1 MRYFA
6 VTLFVFLCL
15 IGQTF
20 AEPVM
25 KKQDGVVYVESATTA
40 EVEKLFRQNRYS
52 DYNIPYG
59 KYPRIYLK
67 KMPTDWKDIPEN
79 KAKHRTFIRIL
90 LPLVL
95 KVNEAITAERM
106 LIENINDKFHNN
118 IELSER
124 ELQILEEKAVK
135 YAAFTRM
142 KGKERTAILLR
153 QLLNRIDVLPPS
165 IMIATAAAYTDWG
178 NSRLAMTANSLY
190 LEEVWYKDEGL
201 KPLDDQNADYRY
213 KIYASLEDSISAH
226 ALKLNSSVN
235 YDYLR
240 AARAMNRKIDR
251 PPFGEQLNV
260 HMLFDN
266 NMKNILGLIDYTMTH
281 YNLQKS
287 DYYPQLRDA
296 M

>member
-135 YAAFTRM
+135 YDAFTRM

>member
-1 MRYFA
+1 MRLFMM
-6 VTLFVFLCL
+6 TSFVFLCL

-20 AEPVM
+20 AEPIM
-25 KKQDGVVYVESATTA
+25 KKQDGVIYVESATTA

-52 DYNIPYG
+52 DYTVPYG

-95 KVNEAITAERM
+95 KVNEAISAERM

-118 IELSER
+118 IALSER
-124 ELQILEEKAVK
+124 EVQILEEKAIK
-135 YAAFTRM
+135 YDAFTRM
-142 KGKERTAILLR
+142 KGKERTAILLK
-153 QLLNRIDVLPPS
+153 QLLNRTDVLPPS

-178 NSRLAMTANSLY
+178 TSRLALTANSLY

-201 KPLDDQNADYRY
+201 KPLDDENADYRY
-213 KIYASLEDSISAH
+213 KVYDSLEESISAH
-226 ALKLNSSVN
+226 ALKINSSVN

-240 AARAMNRKIDR
+240 AARAMNRQMGN

-266 NMKNILGLIDYTMTH
+266 NMKNLSYFWKILILEI
-281 YNLQKS
+281 NNFL
-287 DYYPQLRDA
+287 
-296 M
+296 